1 MSTPALAGSG
11 AYRTY
16 RVRPYRSKLT
26 LVPDHPLRT
35 TSALAAIAAVLLVL
49 GALGAQQ
56 PSSPVDGEQ
65 LATAG
70 AAAASASTPGG
81 AVKAAHL
88 TELRARVNAT
98 RGRCGLGTA
107 TWTDANITPGATLVK
122 AVHFNELRNAIEEA
136 YRSCDLTPPSWS
148 NPITAG
154 VTPIRAQHVS
164 ELREAATLPRA
175 RYRVTFVSDWSAST
189 HPQDYPD
196 NAHYSPLIGS
206 THRAGAAFWMPGGL
220 ASPGVENMAETGSVS
235 PLDTEIRNAVTAGS
249 AGRLLR
255 GGQLNQSP
263 GRLTMEFDV
272 TLAFPHVSLVT
283 MIAPSPDWFL
293 GVYDFPLVA
302 ADGQW
307 LETVER
313 QLIPWDA
320 GTDSGR
326 SYESPD
332 ADTVPQERILI
343 LQGFPVSTAGAPRP
357 FGRFVF
363 NRIG

>member
-1 MSTPALAGSG
+1 M
-11 AYRTY
+11 
-16 RVRPYRSKLT
+16 
-26 LVPDHPLRT
+26 
-35 TSALAAIAAVLLVL
+35 AIAAVLIVL

-70 AAAASASTPGG
+70 AAAASALTPGG
-81 AVKAAHL
+81 IVQAAHL
-88 TELRARVNAT
+88 TELRARVNTT

-107 TWTDANITPGATLVK
+107 TWTDANITPGTPIK
-122 AVHFNELRNAIEEA
+122 AVHFNELRTAIEEA
-136 YRSCDLTPPSWS
+136 YRACDLTPPSWS
-148 NPITAG
+148 EPITAG

-164 ELREAATLPRA
+164 ELRGAATLPRA

-189 HPQDYPD
+189 HPQHYPA

-235 PLDTEIRNAVTAGS
+235 PLDAEIRDAVAAGS
-249 AGRLLR
+249 AGRLLL

-263 GRLTMEFDV
+263 GRLTMEFDI

-283 MIAPSPDWFL
+283 MIAPSPDWFV
-293 GVYDFPLVA
+293 GVYDFPLVE
-302 ADGQW
+302 DGRW
-307 LETVER
+307 LDRVTR
-313 QLIPWDA
+313 PLPPWDA

-326 SYESPD
+326 RYTAPD
-332 ADTVPQERILI
+332 ADTQPRAPIML
-343 LQGFPVSTAGAPRP
+343 LQGFPVSAGGPAEP
-357 FGRFVF
+357 FGRFIF
-363 NRIG
+363 QRIR